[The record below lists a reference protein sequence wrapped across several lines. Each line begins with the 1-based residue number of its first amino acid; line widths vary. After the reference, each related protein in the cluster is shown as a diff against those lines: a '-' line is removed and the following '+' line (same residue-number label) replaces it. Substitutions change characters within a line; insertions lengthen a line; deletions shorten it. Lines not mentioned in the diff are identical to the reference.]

1 MSALPTLTVTRPLSS
16 IEYQIEG
23 EYGSAAGAWK
33 QGEEKALQFAR
44 QVDAESFVE
53 TYLAH
58 AAMLIE
64 TTETRHG

>member
-1 MSALPTLTVTRPLSS
+1 MPWIITRTDTGKTEAFTLRGPR
-16 IEYQIEG
+16 